1 LIIDR
6 KDSIPAIGI
15 VLNFFGKKL
24 LRLIVVILAVTA
36 LTFLMINLLPGDAAV
51 TNAGIGATLAEVEK
65 IREDL
70 GLNKNVFVRYSLW
83 LADAAQGRLGHSII
97 TDEPV
102 LEAISHRLPVTI
114 ELMIISQILALMLA
128 VPFGIVSAYK
138 SGTSI
143 DKTINTLAF
152 SVMSVPTFVM
162 ALLLIFAFSLKLNWL
177 PATGYI
183 SFSDGF
189 WRNANSFLLPGF
201 SIALVEWGYLMRILR
216 SDMIAT
222 LQEDYILMAKSKG
235 LPTFYILF
243 KHALRP
249 SCFTLITILG
259 IQVGHLIGGAV
270 IVENIFA
277 LPGIGS
283 LFISSIFARDYPMV
297 QGCILLIAIAYVLIN
312 FFVDI
317 LYSFL
322 DPRIRFQNKTLVS
335 NG

>member
-1 LIIDR
+1 MIIF
-6 KDSIPAIGI
+6 
-15 VLNFFGKKL
+15 LGKKV
-24 LRLIVVILAVTA
+24 LRLIFVILAVTA
-36 LTFLMINLLPGDAAV
+36 LTFLMIHLLPGDAAV
-51 TNAGIGATLAEVEK
+51 THAGIGATTADVEK

-70 GLNKNVFVRYSLW
+70 GLNKNILIRYTLW
-83 LADAAQGRLGHSII
+83 LTDAVQGKLGHSVL

-102 LEAISHRLPVTI
+102 LEAICHRLPVTI
-114 ELMIISQILALMLA
+114 ELMIISQMLALMLA
-128 VPFGIVSAYK
+128 VPFGIISAYK
-138 SGTSI
+138 SGTNI

-177 PATGYI
+177 PATGYSPI
-183 SFSDGF
+183 SNGI
-189 WRNANSFLLPGF
+189 WLNVHSFLLPGF

-216 SDMIAT
+216 TDMIAT

-235 LPTFYILF
+235 LPTVYILF
-243 KHALRP
+243 IHALRP

-270 IVENIFA
+270 IVETIFA

-283 LFISSIFARDYPMV
+283 LLVSGIFGRDYPMV
-297 QGCILLIAIAYVLIN
+297 QGCILFITTAYVLVN

-317 LYSFL
+317 LYTFL
-322 DPRIRFQNKTLVS
+322 DPRIRSRNISGVS
-335 NG
+335 RA

>member
-1 LIIDR
+1 MLI
-6 KDSIPAIGI
+6 
-15 VLNFFGKKL
+15 FFGKKI

-36 LTFLMINLLPGDAAV
+36 LTFLMINLLPGDAAI
-51 TNAGIGATLAEVEK
+51 NHAGIGATLEDVEQ

-70 GLNKNVFVRYSLW
+70 GLNKNIFIRYTLW
-83 LADAAQGRLGHSII
+83 LIDAVQGRLGHSIL

-102 LEAISHRLPVTI
+102 LEAISHRLPITI
-114 ELMIISQILALMLA
+114 ELMIISQMLALLLA
-128 VPFGIVSAYK
+128 VPFGIVSGFK

-143 DKTINTLAF
+143 DKIINTLAF

-162 ALLLIFAFSLKLNWL
+162 ALLLIFAFSLKLSWF

-183 SFSDGF
+183 DFSDGF
-189 WRNANSFLLPGF
+189 WLNVKSFLLPGF

-235 LPTFYILF
+235 LPTVYILF
-243 KHALRP
+243 KHALIP

-270 IVENIFA
+270 IVESIFA

-283 LFISSIFARDYPMV
+283 LLIASIYGRDYPMV
-297 QGCILLIAIAYVLIN
+297 QGCILYITIAYVMIN

-317 LYSFL
+317 LYTFL
-322 DPRIRFQNKTLVS
+322 DPRIRSQNISGVS

>member
-1 LIIDR
+1 
-6 KDSIPAIGI
+6 
-15 VLNFFGKKL
+15 
-24 LRLIVVILAVTA
+24 
-36 LTFLMINLLPGDAAV
+36 
-51 TNAGIGATLAEVEK
+51 
-65 IREDL
+65 
-70 GLNKNVFVRYSLW
+70 
-83 LADAAQGRLGHSII
+83 
-97 TDEPV
+97 
-102 LEAISHRLPVTI
+102 
-114 ELMIISQILALMLA
+114 
-128 VPFGIVSAYK
+128 
-138 SGTSI
+138 
-143 DKTINTLAF
+143 
-152 SVMSVPTFVM
+152 
-162 ALLLIFAFSLKLNWL
+162 
-177 PATGYI
+177 
-183 SFSDGF
+183 
-189 WRNANSFLLPGF
+189 LLPGF